1 MRLIEVCV
9 RFMWLENIL
18 LRYVVGLLRSV
29 RCNVLTLVV
38 GGRLLF
44 SQDVVPL
51 YLFVSIL
58 RRFQPHILFS
68 GISFYEKL
76 IILFRVSFCILL
88 CISRVVMMSGRV
100 DELKK
105 KRQTNYFA
113 AEILRVFCCCVF
125 EEGCVV
131 VIQSS
136 HVENSI
142 KIILKSRVV
151 L

>member
-1 MRLIEVCV
+1 MRLIEVRV

-29 RCNVLTLVV
+29 RCNVLTVVV

-51 YLFVSIL
+51 YLFVSIS

-68 GISFYEKL
+68 WISFYEKL

-88 CISRVVMMSGRV
+88 CISRVVMMSSRV
-100 DELKK
+100 DEF
-105 KRQTNYFA
+105 KRKDEHT
-113 AEILRVFCCCVF
+113 ILR
-125 EEGCVV
+125 
-131 VIQSS
+131 Q
-136 HVENSI
+136 
-142 KIILKSRVV
+142 KS
-151 L
+151 